1 MVCNCFTI
9 KDKLLR
15 KRILR
20 INKNTEN
27 TAYIQKAG
35 SNVIQTFKIVDST
48 LLKTHLNH
56 APVDH
61 Y

>member
-1 MVCNCFTI
+1 M
-9 KDKLLR
+9 R

-48 LLKTHLNH
+48 LLKTNLNH

>member
-1 MVCNCFTI
+1 MVCKCFTL

-20 INKNTEN
+20 INKNTKN
-27 TAYIQKAG
+27 TAYIQQAG

-48 LLKTHLNH
+48 LLKTNLNH

>member
-1 MVCNCFTI
+1 MVCKCFTL

-27 TAYIQKAG
+27 TVYTLQAD

-48 LLKTHLNH
+48 QLKTNLNH

>member
-1 MVCNCFTI
+1 M
-9 KDKLLR
+9 R

-27 TAYIQKAG
+27 TVYILQAD

-48 LLKTHLNH
+48 QLKTNLNH

>member
-1 MVCNCFTI
+1 MH
-9 KDKLLR
+9 

-27 TAYIQKAG
+27 TAYILQAD

-48 LLKTHLNH
+48 LLKTNLNH

>member
-1 MVCNCFTI
+1 M
-9 KDKLLR
+9 R

-20 INKNTEN
+20 INKNIEN

-48 LLKTHLNH
+48 LLKTNLNY

>member
-1 MVCNCFTI
+1 MVCKCFTI
-9 KDKLLR
+9 KDKLLH

-27 TAYIQKAG
+27 TAYILQAD

-48 LLKTHLNH
+48 LLKTNLNH

>member
-1 MVCNCFTI
+1 MVCKCFTL

-20 INKNTEN
+20 INKNTKN
-27 TAYIQKAG
+27 TAYIQQAG

-48 LLKTHLNH
+48 LLKTNLNY